1 MHKYLPNLFIFLD
14 QYNNQIFENNN
25 TNIGVIYRNYN
36 HPKREIELFKIAK
49 ACKKKRYKLF
59 VSNDIKL
66 ALKVRAD
73 GIYIPAFNKTK
84 MFLNLEKKNLIVLG
98 SAHNQK
104 EIQKKILQRCK
115 AIFLSPVFY
124 VNKSNSFLDIHKFN
138 SLSYLNKINMLAL
151 GGINEHNINK
161 LKLLHIKGW
170 GGIGIFKKKTGLL
183 KAGFFERIISS
194 FKFLKC

>member
-1 MHKYLPNLFIFLD
+1 MFIFLD

-36 HPKREIELFKIAK
+36 DPKRETELIKIAK

-66 ALKVRAD
+66 TLKVRAD

-84 MFLNLEKKNLIVLG
+84 MFLNFEKKNLIILG

-104 EIQKKILQRCK
+104 EIQEKIQQKCK

-124 VNKSNSFLDIHKFN
+124 VKKSKSFLDIYKFN
-138 SLSYLNKINMLAL
+138 FLSYLNKINMLAL
-151 GGINEHNINK
+151 GGINEHNAKK
-161 LKLLHIKGW
+161 LKLLHIEGW
-170 GGIGIFKKKTGLL
+170 GGVGIFKKKTGLL
-183 KAGFFERIISS
+183 KAGF
-194 FKFLKC
+194 LKE

>member
-1 MHKYLPNLFIFLD
+1 MHKNLQSLFIFLD
-14 QYNNQIFENNN
+14 KYNNQIFENNN

-36 HPKREIELFKIAK
+36 DPKREKELTKVAK
-49 ACKKKRYKLF
+49 ACKKNRYQFF
-59 VSNDIKL
+59 VANDIKL

-84 MFLNLEKKNLIVLG
+84 MFLNLEKKNLIILG

-151 GGINEHNINK
+151 GGINEHNFCK
-161 LKLLHIKGW
+161 LKLLNIKGF
-170 GGIGIFKKKTGLL
+170 GGIGMFKKKPALK
-183 KAGFFERIISS
+183 KAGFLNF
-194 FKFLKC
+194 C

>member
-1 MHKYLPNLFIFLD
+1 MYKNLPNLYIFLD
-14 QYNNQIFENNN
+14 QYNNYFFKYNNA
-25 TNIGVIYRNYN
+25 NIGIIYRNYN
-36 HPKREIELFKIAK
+36 DPKRETELIKIAK

-104 EIQKKILQRCK
+104 EIQEKILQKCK

-124 VNKSNSFLDIHKFN
+124 VKKSKSFLDIYKFN

-151 GGINEHNINK
+151 GGINEHNISK

-170 GGIGIFKKKTGLL
+170 GGVGMFKKKTGLI
-183 KAGFFERIISS
+183 KAGFFKE
-194 FKFLKC
+194 

>member
-1 MHKYLPNLFIFLD
+1 MFIFLD

-36 HPKREIELFKIAK
+36 DPKREIELVKIAK

-104 EIQKKILQRCK
+104 EIQEKILQKCK

-124 VNKSNSFLDIHKFN
+124 VKKTKSFLDIHKFN

-151 GGINEHNINK
+151 ACS
-161 LKLLHIKGW
+161 
-170 GGIGIFKKKTGLL
+170 KKKP
-183 KAGFFERIISS
+183 AF
-194 FKFLKC
+194 